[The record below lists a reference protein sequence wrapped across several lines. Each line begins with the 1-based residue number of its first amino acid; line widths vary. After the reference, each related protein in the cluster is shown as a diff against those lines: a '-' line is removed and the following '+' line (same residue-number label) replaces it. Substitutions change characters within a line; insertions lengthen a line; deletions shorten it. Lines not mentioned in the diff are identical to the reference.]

1 MSCRH
6 PDPRLVPWLF
16 CRTCGYFENGVRVS
30 DGDDETLMVI
40 VKKHQG
46 EPVHIENYLKTVR
59 DPS

>member
-1 MSCRH
+1 
-6 PDPRLVPWLF
+6 VPWLF